1 MQEDAFQIT
10 LGAVG
15 KFFAGTHPK
24 SERCSTAM
32 RFWLHCSHLLL
43 KDLLGRA
50 WLRRTRSRW
59 HPTIFQSYLHYCS
72 EEG

>member
-1 MQEDAFQIT
+1 MNKVVKATRRGQPPCRKMRFQIT

-43 KDLLGRA
+43 Q
-50 WLRRTRSRW
+50 RS
-59 HPTIFQSYLHYCS
+59 PGASLA
-72 EEG
+72 EAN